1 MAHCEDDGHWCPD
14 CRMETRPSE
23 VRSDALLDIARSAL
37 QAEAVRRAA
46 VAVVKEW
53 QDGIITTKEGY
64 GCGGLTI
71 SCLRDALGG
80 YIPDDVMN
88 DMPNAELSGGEA
100 VRSDALLASLG
111 ALAEKWEKLG
121 EECGGDY
128 EDRSSFAFEQCAEE
142 LLETMKAN
150 D

>member
-1 MAHCEDDGHWCPD
+1 MKSYKA
-14 CRMETRPSE
+14 
-23 VRSDALLDIARSAL
+23 
-37 QAEAVRRAA
+37 
-46 VAVVKEW
+46 
-53 QDGIITTKEGY
+53 
-64 GCGGLTI
+64 
-71 SCLRDALGG
+71 
-80 YIPDDVMN
+80 
-88 DMPNAELSGGEA
+88 NAELSGGEA

-150 D
+150 SVLDRSHPSNTGGHAP

>member
-1 MAHCEDDGHWCPD
+1 MKSYKA
-14 CRMETRPSE
+14 
-23 VRSDALLDIARSAL
+23 
-37 QAEAVRRAA
+37 
-46 VAVVKEW
+46 
-53 QDGIITTKEGY
+53 
-64 GCGGLTI
+64 
-71 SCLRDALGG
+71 
-80 YIPDDVMN
+80 
-88 DMPNAELSGGEA
+88 NAELSGGEA

-150 D
+150 AGVEPRRDSDVGSDPLLADESKGE